1 MYTVYK
7 KFGGEFEEQS
17 I

>member
-7 KFGGEFEEQS
+7 PQTS
-17 I
+17 L